1 MSKWVSLEEVKHH
14 LRYDDDVDDP
24 ILSTYLMGAESA
36 VSNYITANIS
46 NNDEDAINAIKVAV
60 LILVGYYDLNRNPNK
75 DTVNNGNY
83 LPDPVSAILWPYRKP
98 TAI

>member
-46 NNDEDAINAIKVAV
+46 DNDEAAINAIKVAV
-60 LILVGYYDLNRNPNK
+60 LILVGYYDLNRKSHPSRVRGLKRAN
-75 DTVNNGNY
+75 
-83 LPDPVSAILWPYRKP
+83 R
-98 TAI
+98 